1 VRRLIGVGV
10 GPGDPELITVKAI
23 RVLRTA
29 DLVLVPVLGRPGE
42 EDRAETGRAEAT
54 VRAHVDDAVIR
65 RVAFAL
71 NDTGGV
77 TPDRASAWDAAA
89 DAVTGAFAAGAGT
102 VAFATLGDPALYST
116 FSYLAQSVTERDPGV
131 TVETVPGITALQDLA
146 ARSGTVLAEGTE
158 SLVLLP
164 LTAGPGALAEALA
177 AHDTVVAYK
186 LSAAGPLETVRKAL
200 AEVGRLD
207 SAVFGARVGLAGE
220 DIRPAASVE
229 AGERVPYLATL
240 ISTGRRG
247 GRGSRLGG
255 KAAAGAAAAAPAERA
270 AGPASGAAGPARGTA
285 GPADGTAGAASGATD
300 PARGTAGPVRGTAD
314 PVRGTAGPADGAAG
328 AASGAAD
335 ADRRAAGPA
344 DGIAGA
350 ASEAAGPANG
360 TAGPASGAADSAG
373 QAGDSRGGST

>member
-1 VRRLIGVGV
+1 MKRLIGVGV

-54 VRAHVDDAVIR
+54 VRAHVDGAVIR

-77 TPDRASAWDAAA
+77 TPDRAAAWDAAA

-116 FSYLAQSVTERDPGV
+116 FSYLAQGVTARDPGV

-186 LSAAGPLETVRKAL
+186 LSAADPPETVRKAL
-200 AEVGRLD
+200 AEAGRLD
-207 SAVFGARVGLAGE
+207 GAVFGARVGLAGE

-255 KAAAGAAAAAPAERA
+255 P
-270 AGPASGAAGPARGTA
+270 GAAGEATA
-285 GPADGTAGAASGATD
+285 GEA
-300 PARGTAGPVRGTAD
+300 
-314 PVRGTAGPADGAAG
+314 
-328 AASGAAD
+328 
-335 ADRRAAGPA
+335 AAGPA
-344 DGIAGA
+344 DR
-350 ASEAAGPANG
+350 AAGPDP
-360 TAGPASGAADSAG
+360 AGRAG
-373 QAGDSRGGST
+373 ESRGGSG

>member
-1 VRRLIGVGV
+1 
-10 GPGDPELITVKAI
+10 
-23 RVLRTA
+23 
-29 DLVLVPVLGRPGE
+29 
-42 EDRAETGRAEAT
+42 
-54 VRAHVDDAVIR
+54 
-65 RVAFAL
+65 VAFAL

-77 TPDRASAWDAAA
+77 TPDRAAAWDAAA

-116 FSYLAQSVTERDPGV
+116 FSYLAQGVTARDPGV

-200 AEVGRLD
+200 AEAGRLD
-207 SAVFGARVGLAGE
+207 GAVFGARVGLAGE
-220 DIRPAASVE
+220 DIRPVASVE

-255 KAAAGAAAAAPAERA
+255 KATAGAAAAGLADGAANLARGTAGLASGA
-270 AGPASGAAGPARGTA
+270 AGPASGAAGPAVRAA
-285 GPADGTAGAASGATD
+285 GPADGTAGSASGVADLASGAAG
-300 PARGTAGPVRGTAD
+300 PAGRAAGSAGGTAGPGS
-314 PVRGTAGPADGAAG
+314 GAAG
-328 AASGAAD
+328 AA
-335 ADRRAAGPA
+335 
-344 DGIAGA
+344 
-350 ASEAAGPANG
+350 
-360 TAGPASGAADSAG
+360 G
-373 QAGDSRGGST
+373 QAGRAGDCRGGSV

>member
-116 FSYLAQSVTERDPGV
+116 FSYLAQTVTARDPGV

-200 AEVGRLD
+200 AEAGRLD
-207 SAVFGARVGLAGE
+207 GAVFGARVGLAGE

-255 KAAAGAAAAAPAERA
+255 KAAAGAAAAAPAERTACPASEA
-270 AGPASGAAGPARGTA
+270 AGPVRGTA

-300 PARGTAGPVRGTAD
+300 PARGTAD

-360 TAGPASGAADSAG
+360 TAGQASGAADSAG

>member
-1 VRRLIGVGV
+1 M
-10 GPGDPELITVKAI
+10 
-23 RVLRTA
+23 
-29 DLVLVPVLGRPGE
+29 
-42 EDRAETGRAEAT
+42 
-54 VRAHVDDAVIR
+54 
-65 RVAFAL
+65 
-71 NDTGGV
+71 
-77 TPDRASAWDAAA
+77 
-89 DAVTGAFAAGAGT
+89 
-102 VAFATLGDPALYST
+102 
-116 FSYLAQSVTERDPGV
+116 TERDPGV

-300 PARGTAGPVRGTAD
+300 PARGTAD

-373 QAGDSRGGST
+373 QAGDSRGGSV

>member
-1 VRRLIGVGV
+1 MRRLIGVGV

-54 VRAHVDDAVIR
+54 VRAHVDGAVIR

-77 TPDRASAWDAAA
+77 TPDRAAAWDAAA

-116 FSYLAQSVTERDPGV
+116 FSYLAQSVTARDPGV

-186 LSAAGPLETVRKAL
+186 LSAAGSLETVRKAL
-200 AEVGRLD
+200 AEAGRLD
-207 SAVFGARVGLAGE
+207 GAVFGARVGLAGE

-255 KAAAGAAAAAPAERA
+255 KGGCGR
-270 AGPASGAAGPARGTA
+270 
-285 GPADGTAGAASGATD
+285 
-300 PARGTAGPVRGTAD
+300 
-314 PVRGTAGPADGAAG
+314 
-328 AASGAAD
+328 
-335 ADRRAAGPA
+335 
-344 DGIAGA
+344 
-350 ASEAAGPANG
+350 
-360 TAGPASGAADSAG
+360 
-373 QAGDSRGGST
+373 RGGPGREGCGRGQ

>member
-1 VRRLIGVGV
+1 V

-54 VRAHVDDAVIR
+54 VRAHVDGAAIR

-77 TPDRASAWDAAA
+77 TPDRAAAWDAAA

-116 FSYLAQSVTERDPGV
+116 FSYLAQGVTARDPGV

-146 ARSGTVLAEGTE
+146 ARSGTVLTEGTE

-177 AHDTVVAYK
+177 EHDTVVAYK
-186 LSAAGPLETVRKAL
+186 LSVAGPLETVRKAL
-200 AEVGRLD
+200 AEAGRLD
-207 SAVFGARVGLAGE
+207 GAVFGARVGLAGE
-220 DIRPAASVE
+220 DIRPAAMVGV
-229 AGERVPYLATL
+229 GERVPYLATL

-255 KAAAGAAAAAPAERA
+255 KAAAGAAAAGPADRAVDLDRGATDLAYGAAGPADATAGPADGA
-270 AGPASGAAGPARGTA
+270 AGPASGVAGPASAAVGPADGAAGPASGVA
-285 GPADGTAGAASGATD
+285 GSADGTASPGRGAVG
-300 PARGTAGPVRGTAD
+300 PARGAACPAD
-314 PVRGTAGPADGAAG
+314 GTAGPADGAAG
-328 AASGAAD
+328 
-335 ADRRAAGPA
+335 
-344 DGIAGA
+344 
-350 ASEAAGPANG
+350 
-360 TAGPASGAADSAG
+360 SAG
-373 QAGDSRGGST
+373 QAGRGGSV

>member
-1 VRRLIGVGV
+1 MRRLIGVGV

-54 VRAHVDDAVIR
+54 VRAHVDGAAIR

-77 TPDRASAWDAAA
+77 TPDRAAAWDAAA

-116 FSYLAQSVTERDPGV
+116 FSYLAQSVTARDPGV

-200 AEVGRLD
+200 AEAGRLD
-207 SAVFGARVGLAGE
+207 GAVFGARVGLAGE

-255 KAAAGAAAAAPAERA
+255 KAAAGAAAAGLAERAADPASGAADPARRA
-270 AGPASGAAGPARGTA
+270 AGPA
-285 GPADGTAGAASGATD
+285 DGIPGAAS
-300 PARGTAGPVRGTAD
+300 
-314 PVRGTAGPADGAAG
+314 GAAG
-328 AASGAAD
+328 AASGAA
-335 ADRRAAGPA
+335 
-344 DGIAGA
+344 
-350 ASEAAGPANG
+350 GPANG
-360 TAGPASGAADSAG
+360 TTAPAGGAADLACRAADSAG
-373 QAGDSRGGST
+373 QAGESRGGSV

>member
-1 VRRLIGVGV
+1 M
-10 GPGDPELITVKAI
+10 
-23 RVLRTA
+23 
-29 DLVLVPVLGRPGE
+29 PVARPAGE
-42 EDRAETGRAEAT
+42 EDRAETGRREAT
-54 VRAHVDDAVIR
+54 VRAHVDGAVIR

-77 TPDRASAWDAAA
+77 TDLHRAAAWDAAA
-89 DAVTGAFAAGAGT
+89 DAVTGAFAVGAGT
-102 VAFATLGDPALYST
+102 VAFATLGYLVLHSM
-116 FSYLAQSVTERDPGV
+116 FSYLAQGVTARDPGV

-200 AEVGRLD
+200 AEAGRLD
-207 SAVFGARVGLAGE
+207 GAVFGARVGLAGE

-255 KAAAGAAAAAPAERA
+255 KAAAGAAAAGPADGA
-270 AGPASGAAGPARGTA
+270 AGPASGAAVRQRGCGSGRRGCGRPVGLRPGSGLRARPG
-285 GPADGTAGAASGATD
+285 
-300 PARGTAGPVRGTAD
+300 
-314 PVRGTAGPADGAAG
+314 GAAG
-328 AASGAAD
+328 LA
-335 ADRRAAGPA
+335 R
-344 DGIAGA
+344 
-350 ASEAAGPANG
+350 
-360 TAGPASGAADSAG
+360 GAADSAG
-373 QAGDSRGGST
+373 QAGRAGDSRGGSV

>member
-1 VRRLIGVGV
+1 
-10 GPGDPELITVKAI
+10 
-23 RVLRTA
+23 
-29 DLVLVPVLGRPGE
+29 
-42 EDRAETGRAEAT
+42 
-54 VRAHVDDAVIR
+54 VRAHVDGAVIR

-77 TPDRASAWDAAA
+77 TPARAAAWDAAA

-116 FSYLAQSVTERDPGV
+116 FSYLAQGVTARDPGV

-186 LSAAGPLETVRKAL
+186 LSAAGSLETVRKAL
-200 AEVGRLD
+200 AEAGRLD
-207 SAVFGARVGLAGE
+207 GAVFGARVGLAGE

-247 GRGSRLGG
+247 DRGSRLGG
-255 KAAAGAAAAAPAERA
+255 KAAAGAAAAGPADGAADLARGAAGQGSGAAGPAARAAAPADGT
-270 AGPASGAAGPARGTA
+270 AGSASEVAEPASGAAGLAHGATDLAGGVA
-285 GPADGTAGAASGATD
+285 GPAVRAAG
-300 PARGTAGPVRGTAD
+300 PAGGTAGPVS
-314 PVRGTAGPADGAAG
+314 GAAG
-328 AASGAAD
+328 SG
-335 ADRRAAGPA
+335 
-344 DGIAGA
+344 
-350 ASEAAGPANG
+350 SG
-360 TAGPASGAADSAG
+360 TGGSTG
-373 QAGDSRGGST
+373 QAGRAGDCRSGSV